1 MYKDPRKLMKHEANF
16 FTYYQQMVQIRK
28 LKSYSSILEE
38 KEKLIS
44 ERKGVLN
51 KSKGREVN
59 NLKKIR
65 DMETR
70 IEDKNTEIMKMK
82 GDYDALEEEK
92 NFFLHVRNHH
102 FSKFFQRLKFAN
114 LSIRKSLILKNTG
127 REQTLSKLMKKKMTI
142 LRI

>member
-1 MYKDPRKLMKHEANF
+1 M
-16 FTYYQQMVQIRK
+16 
-28 LKSYSSILEE
+28 KSYSSILEE

-102 FSKFFQRLKFAN
+102 FSKFF
-114 LSIRKSLILKNTG
+114 
-127 REQTLSKLMKKKMTI
+127 
-142 LRI
+142 